1 MQNYGLVSIITPSY
15 NCAQFVAETIEAIL
29 AQSYTNW
36 ELLITDDCSSD
47 NSCEIIQR
55 YADNDP
61 RIKLLR
67 LEKNSG
73 AGVARN
79 NSISAANGRFIAF
92 CDSDDRWTSNKLER
106 QLSFMVDNNYG
117 LTYTS
122 YVATDEQGKQCGY
135 VKCPKKITYRKV
147 LQSNGIG
154 CLTAIYDAEKIG
166 KFYMPLIRKRQDWCL
181 WIDIIKHIGAAHG
194 LQEPLAL
201 YRKRAGSIS
210 SNKLNLLRYNY
221 AVYKDVLGYSSVMS
235 ALLLYGYYLPYY
247 FYVKIKQKF
256 SYTKDLKISGH
267 SINL

>member
-1 MQNYGLVSIITPSY
+1 
-15 NCAQFVAETIEAIL
+15 
-29 AQSYTNW
+29 
-36 ELLITDDCSSD
+36 
-47 NSCEIIQR
+47 
-55 YADNDP
+55 
-61 RIKLLR
+61 
-67 LEKNSG
+67 
-73 AGVARN
+73 
-79 NSISAANGRFIAF
+79 
-92 CDSDDRWTSNKLER
+92 
-106 QLSFMVDNNYG
+106 
-117 LTYTS
+117 
-122 YVATDEQGKQCGY
+122 
-135 VKCPKKITYRKV
+135 
-147 LQSNGIG
+147 
-154 CLTAIYDAEKIG
+154 
-166 KFYMPLIRKRQDWCL
+166 MPLIRKRQDWCL